1 MRPSPPRS
9 STACSTTATS
19 SAFGASR
26 FACARRASWSHPP
39 DRADPG
45 RPIGRGTRFEG
56 LRSPPSGSHLPPNPE
71 IDPVRPKAAPTSPRS
86 GRTPRP
92 YGPLRPAAPPT
103 QSPDQ
108 PVGNYLATSGD
119 SCWPLTPRHSS
130 VLPANRGLL
139 WLRCGRFPLALGAV
153 FDVWSSIQCPKPSPF
168 VGNRLPASGQHG
180 DVGSVERP
188 SERNCESEQIRP
200 RFRLLSRAPAA
211 AAAWGSNKPVGGSA
225 RT

>member
-92 YGPLRPAAPPT
+92 YGPLHPAAPPT
-103 QSPDQ
+103 SKPRSTR
-108 PVGNYLATSGD
+108 GELSGHQ
-119 SCWPLTPRHSS
+119 WGFL
-130 VLPANRGLL
+130 
-139 WLRCGRFPLALGAV
+139 LALDNTEPATARVRDQGAV
-153 FDVWSSIQCPKPSPF
+153 S
-168 VGNRLPASGQHG
+168 VGA
-180 DVGSVERP
+180 E
-188 SERNCESEQIRP
+188 
-200 RFRLLSRAPAA
+200 PAA
-211 AAAWGSNKPVGGSA
+211 THAQRKSSA
-225 RT
+225 SDDLGCCRYLHVAN

>member
-92 YGPLRPAAPPT
+92 YGPLHPAAPPT
-103 QSPDQ
+103 SKPRSTRGELSGHQWGFLLALDTGRLLPCASDSQRRPDLTGALDGQQEQHSTVLLLDGSECGYRNGSRARRRFQSSRAGVWSDNP
-108 PVGNYLATSGD
+108 NALAT
-119 SCWPLTPRHSS
+119 
-130 VLPANRGLL
+130 GL
-139 WLRCGRFPLALGAV
+139 
-153 FDVWSSIQCPKPSPF
+153 
-168 VGNRLPASGQHG
+168 
-180 DVGSVERP
+180 
-188 SERNCESEQIRP
+188 SERSGR
-200 RFRLLSRAPAA
+200 RLWRVSPGWIAA
-211 AAAWGSNKPVGGSA
+211 ACAV
-225 RT
+225 